1 MNNAKVSN
9 VVRHRRGAAEIAGVV
24 ARYRASGLT
33 QERFCRNEGI
43 GLSTLSCY
51 LRRERQGAQ
60 GAGAFGVPALAR
72 FLEVEIEAEGCK
84 GFVAPG
90 PEGVASG
97 ECACEAKGA
106 GNLSYRIE
114 FGGALRVEVPGGFDA
129 GELERLI
136 AIILEAAAR

>member
-1 MNNAKVSN
+1 M
-9 VVRHRRGAAEIAGVV
+9 
-24 ARYRASGLT
+24 
-33 QERFCRNEGI
+33 
-43 GLSTLSCY
+43 
-51 LRRERQGAQ
+51 
-60 GAGAFGVPALAR
+60 PALAR